1 VADRGQ
7 NGIDRVAMSA
17 QQAIALNQA
26 VALQVPDHG

>member
-1 VADRGQ
+1 VAGRGQ
-7 NGIDRVAMSA
+7 NGIDRLAVST